1 MRTQSDW
8 VENPEKH
15 SPCFD
20 MKWTLKVKDIDF
32 RSLQEHQLVNH
43 FEKNSKIT
51 TKVGLS
57 HSLRNLIWFNNIDID
72 TFFPRCFDA
81 SEATE
86 LEDLIMEIKA
96 VKVESILKEFCQG
109 GKIEENVVMVAL
121 NVCRRRIKDLDD
133 LIDDPNIQNFT
144 LITPEEWEILSADEM
159 SLEELQKKK
168 HEDWLTRNE
177 MKPEAVKPKKKRKKS
192 AVKRAAESVESEE
205 SDCDEDSLLGQVKS
219 VLSQMKEKFPQ
230 FDLNGYRNAWIV
242 KPAGLSRG
250 RGIACFNSLVQIV
263 DYMRKE
269 GQWVVQK
276 YIENPL
282 LILNKKFDIR
292 QWVLVTDFNPLTV
305 WFYESC
311 YLRFGVEDFD
321 ISNLQNKYI
330 HLTNNS
336 VVKHSDKFCET
347 EIEGSMW
354 HSEEFAEYL
363 REQNGSDV
371 WEESIKPKVKNIV
384 RYSLEAAQDM
394 IEHRKNSC
402 ELFGYDI
409 MIDENLNPWLIEVN
423 SSPAMDYSTPITKR
437 LVKEVLEDCVK
448 VLVDYGYASS
458 KKKPTTETGKFTL
471 IYKAKRKVEQ
481 PHQAFGLNLVC
492 QGKPLR

>member
-1 MRTQSDW
+1 M
-8 VENPEKH
+8 
-15 SPCFD
+15 
-20 MKWTLKVKDIDF
+20 
-32 RSLQEHQLVNH
+32 
-43 FEKNSKIT
+43 
-51 TKVGLS
+51 
-57 HSLRNLIWFNNIDID
+57 IWFNNIDID
-72 TFFPRCFDA
+72 TFYPRCFDA
-81 SEATE
+81 SEALE
-86 LEDLIMEIKA
+86 LEDLITEIKA
-96 VKVESILKEFCQG
+96 VKAESILKQYSLG
-109 GKIEENVVMVAL
+109 AKIPENVVILAL
-121 NVCRRRIKDLDD
+121 TVCRRRVKDLDE

-144 LITPEEWEILSADEM
+144 LMTPEEWEILSADEM
-159 SLEELQKKK
+159 SSEDLQKKK

-177 MKPEAVKPKKKRKKS
+177 MKPEASKPKRKRKKS
-192 AVKRAAESVESEE
+192 TPKPPSEAAGSEDSGSE
-205 SDCDEDSLLGQVKS
+205 GDEDSLSGQIKA
-219 VLSQMKEKFPQ
+219 VLSQMREKFPQ
-230 FDLNGYRNAWIV
+230 FDLNGYRNAWIA

-263 DYMRKE
+263 DYLRKE

-305 WFYESC
+305 WFYEES

-321 ISNLQNKYI
+321 IQNLQNKFI

-336 VVKHSDKFCET
+336 VVKHSDKFYET

-363 REQNGSDV
+363 LEQRGVNA
-371 WEESIKPKVKNIV
+371 WEESIKPRIKDIVKW
-384 RYSLEAAQDM
+384 SLEAAQDM

-437 LVKEVLEDCVK
+437 LVKEVMEDCVK

-458 KKKPTTETGKFTL
+458 KKKTAVDTGKFTL
-471 IYKAKRKVEQ
+471 IYKAKRMVEQ